1 MLIKTKLNILSVA
14 IVCSVIANLTIIDYS
29 IRFAQEL
36 DHTDSLLTDVRVHQL
51 ELRKHEKDF
60 LARKDIKYRAK
71 FEQTYHSYEATLKTL
86 EQKVDEL
93 GFDQINTRQ
102 LRAHFT
108 SYSNNFYQLIS
119 AYEKVGLNEK
129 LGLQGELRKRVHEIE
144 KTIKS
149 FNKSQLLADTL
160 MLRRREK
167 DFLLRMDPKYLAKFN
182 HDYALFSQHLYTSD
196 LSAKLTFQLQTE
208 LDAYRKAFTD
218 MVKGYEAIGFTEEKG
233 FRGEMRQSIHQV
245 DGELEKFHSAFA
257 KAIDEKNEAF
267 YQQLMILYLLLAG
280 LVVIAVVMV
289 VQKISRST
297 QKLTDVFES
306 LQQNY
311 DFSIRCDLDDND
323 EIGKVGKVLN
333 GLLQNLQQAF
343 AEINSA
349 TTALENGVFDQKVE
363 ANYQGDLAELKT
375 GVNGSIDNIK
385 HVMCQLNNT
394 LDALSE
400 GRFDEQIEISAE
412 GHYRQ
417 MLAKTAGVMTEL
429 DGIVTNIN
437 GVMARVNDGD
447 FNGRIEIDAPGDL
460 GDMKQGINLSLE
472 HIADAIDSISHVVAA
487 QAAGDLTVKLPDGK
501 FKGQLHDLKN
511 AINYSL
517 NKMSEVVEVASQVS
531 KEVSLAAQEVA
542 QGSNSLSQRVQEQAA
557 SLEQTAS
564 TMDEMTS
571 QLKHST
577 DNAQQ
582 AAGLAQEVQEKTQNG
597 ERVMQNTIAAMQEI
611 ETSSGRISE
620 IVNLIDGIAFQTNL
634 LALNAA
640 VEAARAGDH
649 GRGFAV
655 VAGEV
660 RNLAQKSAEA
670 ARDIKE
676 LIEQSGDKVSQGA
689 ELANRS
695 GEVLKEIHASI
706 VDMSQMVQQIAQV
719 SREQADGIGQVNHA
733 IVQIDNVTQQN
744 AALVEETSASSENL
758 NGQAAKLKQEMDFF
772 KTTRD
777 VSTPSLASPR
787 GQAPTKLAAKPAKK
801 NGELNSVSAVAK
813 PSDSVSTPTDTEWE
827 DF

>member
-1 MLIKTKLNILSVA
+1 MLIKTKLNILSGV
-14 IVCSVIANLTIIDYS
+14 IVCLMVANLVVIDYS
-29 IRFAQEL
+29 IQHAQEL
-36 DHTDSLLTDVRVHQL
+36 EHTRAVLEEIQIHQL
-51 ELRKHEKDF
+51 QLRKHEKDF
-60 LARKDIKYRAK
+60 LARRNIKYRSK
-71 FEQTYHSYEATLKTL
+71 FEQTYQSYLAALKIL
-86 EQKVDEL
+86 EQAMEKQ
-93 GFDQINTRQ
+93 GFDQVNTDQ
-102 LRAHFT
+102 LKRYF
-108 SYSNNFYQLIS
+108 SVYSDRFHKLVS
-119 AYEKVGLNEK
+119 AYEVVGLDEK
-129 LGLQGELRKRVHEIE
+129 SGLQGELRKRVHEIE

-149 FNKSQLLADTL
+149 LNQPQLLADTL

-167 DFLLRMDPKYLAKFN
+167 DFLLRMDPKYLDKFN
-182 HDYALFSQHLYTSD
+182 QDYVVFSEHMYSVGI
-196 LSAKLTFQLQTE
+196 SAKLTSQLQTE
-208 LDAYRKAFTD
+208 LDAYRQAFTD
-218 MVKGYEAIGFTEEKG
+218 MVKGYQAIGFTEVQG
-233 FRGEMRQSIHQV
+233 FRGEMRQTIHQV
-245 DGELEKFHSAFA
+245 DGELEQFHHAFVE
-257 KAIDEKNEAF
+257 AIDEKIEAF
-267 YQQLMILYLLLAG
+267 YLLLMVLYLILAG
-280 LVVIAVVMV
+280 LVIIALLLV

-297 QKLTDVFES
+297 QKLTNVFEN

-311 DFSIRCDLDDND
+311 DFSIRSDLDDQD
-323 EIGKVGKVLN
+323 ELGQVGHVLN
-333 GLLQNLQQAF
+333 GLLQNLQHAF
-343 AEINSA
+343 DEINTA
-349 TTALENGVFDQKVE
+349 TTALEKGAFDQKISGE
-363 ANYQGDLAELKT
+363 YRGDLATLKS

-385 HVMCQLNNT
+385 NVMCQLNNT
-394 LDALSE
+394 LNALSE
-400 GRFDEQIEISAE
+400 GRFDEEVELSAE

-417 MLAKTAGVMTEL
+417 MLEKTAGVMIQL
-429 DGIVTNIN
+429 NGIIADIN

-447 FNGRIEIDAPGDL
+447 FNGRIETDAPGDL
-460 GDMKQGINLSLE
+460 GEMKQGINLSLE
-472 HIADAIDSISHVVAA
+472 HIAEAIDAISHVVAA

-582 AAGLAQEVQEKTQNG
+582 AAGLAQEVQGKTQNG
-597 ERVMQNTIAAMQEI
+597 EQVMQETIAAMQEI
-611 ETSSGRISE
+611 EESSGRISE

-670 ARDIKE
+670 ARDIKG
-676 LIEQSGDKVSQGA
+676 LIEQSGDKVSQGSQ
-689 ELANRS
+689 LANRS

-777 VSTPSLASPR
+777 VSMPSLASSK
-787 GQAPTKLAAKPAKK
+787 GQAQAKLAAKPAKQ
-801 NGELNSVSAVAK
+801 NLSSVSAVAK

>member
-14 IVCSVIANLTIIDYS
+14 IVCSMIANLIVIDYS
-29 IRFAQEL
+29 IKHAQEL
-36 DHTDSLLTDVRVHQL
+36 EHTKTILEDVKLYEL

-71 FEQTYHSYEATLKTL
+71 FEQTYQSYQTTIKALEKEMDALGLDLMDSRQLHSY
-86 EQKVDEL
+86 
-93 GFDQINTRQ
+93 F
-102 LRAHFT
+102 
-108 SYSNNFYQLIS
+108 S
-119 AYEKVGLNEK
+119 AYEDGFNKLVAAYETVGLNEK
-129 LGLQGELRKRVHEIE
+129 SGLQGELRKRVHEIE
-144 KTIKS
+144 KTIKNL
-149 FNKSQLLADTL
+149 NKPQLLADTL

-167 DFLLRMDPKYLAKFN
+167 DFLLRMDPKYLTKFN
-182 HDYALFSQHLYTSD
+182 HDYAIFSEHLYTSE
-196 LSAKLTFQLQTE
+196 LPAKLTMQLQTE
-208 LDAYRKAFTD
+208 LDAYRKAFKG
-218 MVKGYEAIGFTEEKG
+218 MAEGYEVIGFTEEKG

-245 DGELEKFHSAFA
+245 DGALEKFRQTFNE
-257 KAIDEKNEAF
+257 AIAAKNEAF

-280 LVVIAVVMV
+280 LVVIALVFV
-289 VQKISRST
+289 VQKISRSAQT
-297 QKLTDVFES
+297 LTNVFEN

-311 DFSIRCDLDDND
+311 DFSIRSDLDDKD

-349 TTALENGVFDQKVE
+349 TKALERGVFDQKVE
-363 ANYQGDLAELKT
+363 ANYQGDLATLKS
-375 GVNGSIDNIK
+375 GINGSIDNVK
-385 HVMCQLNNT
+385 QVMFQLNNT
-394 LDALSE
+394 LDTLSE
-400 GRFDEQIEISAE
+400 GRFDEQVEISAE

-417 MLAKTAGVMTEL
+417 MLEKTADVMTQL
-429 DGIVTNIN
+429 NGIVSDIN
-437 GVMARVNDGD
+437 SVMARVNEGD
-447 FNGRIEIDAPGDL
+447 LNGRIETTAPGDL
-460 GDMKQGINLSLE
+460 GVMKQGINTSLE
-472 HIADAIDSISHVVAA
+472 HIADAIVAISDVVAA
-487 QAAGDLTVKLPDGK
+487 QAAGDLTVKLPDGH

-557 SLEQTAS
+557 ALEQTAS

-571 QLKHST
+571 QLTHST
-577 DNAQQ
+577 ENAQQ
-582 AAGLAQEVQEKTQNG
+582 AANLAEEVQNKAQNG
-597 ERVMQNTIAAMQEI
+597 ERVMQETIVAMQEI
-611 ETSSGRISE
+611 QASSERISD

-670 ARDIKE
+670 AKDIKG
-676 LIEQSGDKVSQGA
+676 LIEQSSEKVGQGA

-695 GEVLKEIHASI
+695 GGVLKEIHASI
-706 VDMSQMVQQIAQV
+706 ADMNQMVQQIAQV

-772 KTTRD
+772 KTASSASMPIQASRKAS
-777 VSTPSLASPR
+777 VSVTMTETPAKTSDQSKSLAKQSN
-787 GQAPTKLAAKPAKK
+787 QEIAATA
-801 NGELNSVSAVAK
+801 
-813 PSDSVSTPTDTEWE
+813 TEWE